1 MHDFARLSLKSDST
15 KKIPLY
21 LQIETLIRSRIQD
34 WQLKAGEKLPTEE
47 NLMRQFCVSRITVR
61 RALSNLE
68 SEGILVRNP
77 AKGTFVSDRIEHGQK
92 FTINNTLKNILED
105 ARRYKVKV
113 ALVKNLRVGET
124 RNPREIGGFLGL
136 SDDDLVCV
144 IKRIRILKDEPVCY
158 LENYLPVQI
167 GKLLTRKE
175 LSRSMLLDSL
185 KEKAGLVM
193 DRGEMYISAVP
204 AEPAEANHLGLQP
217 FEPLILRK
225 IYYWFPENKPFEMV
239 WYFMRP
245 NHFLYKAEMVVK
257 DAY

>member
-1 MHDFARLSLKSDST
+1 MHVFARLSVKRDST

-21 LQIETLIRSRIQD
+21 LQIETLIRSRVRD

-47 NLMRQFCVSRITVR
+47 DLMRQFCVSRITVR

-68 SEGILVRNP
+68 SEGLLVRNP
-77 AKGTFVSDRIEHGQK
+77 AKGTFVSDHIEHGQK
-92 FTINNTLKNILED
+92 FTIDNTLKNILED

-113 ALVKNLRVGET
+113 ALIKNLRVGET
-124 RNPREIGGFLGL
+124 RNPREIGEFLGI

-158 LENYLPVQI
+158 LENYLPVEV
-167 GKLLTRKE
+167 GKQLTRNE
-175 LSRSMLLDSL
+175 LSRSMLLDAV
-185 KEKAGLVM
+185 KEKTGLVV
-193 DRGEMYISAVP
+193 DRGEMYVSAVP
-204 AEPAEANHLGLQP
+204 AEPAEANHLGLQA